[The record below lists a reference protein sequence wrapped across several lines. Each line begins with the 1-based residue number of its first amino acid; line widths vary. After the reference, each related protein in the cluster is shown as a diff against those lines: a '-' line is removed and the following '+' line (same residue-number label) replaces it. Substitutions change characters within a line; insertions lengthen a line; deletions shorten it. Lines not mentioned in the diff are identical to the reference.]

1 MSVHLFALTVPSY
14 VTYCTS
20 TRLWRFNAFSSSDK
34 TDIKR
39 KYCCTQKVLYG
50 LRSGEWNSERP
61 AALGNNW
68 ASLNNSLL
76 HGEKK
81 TQEMP
86 VSAEGRVNTLIWTN
100 QQETHM
106 GTLHCELYFP
116 YTILF
121 LVFLWTIPFPPLFTK
136 QQWQHYNPNAF
147 SHRIHLKETL
157 RCQQHFA
164 VTIKASEVPLCK
176 WAQQLSL
183 RRVCVPMWPRPSPQS
198 SFMPFS
204 FPLSVCFSNTSFP
217 HEFHVQLTLCC
228 CTPSIPAVAQ
238 NS

>member
-1 MSVHLFALTVPSY
+1 MLF
-14 VTYCTS
+14 
-20 TRLWRFNAFSSSDK
+20 
-34 TDIKR
+34 
-39 KYCCTQKVLYG
+39 
-50 LRSGEWNSERP
+50 P
-61 AALGNNW
+61 AAIKQTLRESTVVHRRFSMGSGVVSGTQNDLQHLETTEPAW
-68 ASLNNSLL
+68 II
-76 HGEKK
+76 HCFMVKK

-157 RCQQHFA
+157 RCQQHFG

-183 RRVCVPMWPRPSPQS
+183 RRVCVPMCPRPSPQS
-198 SFMPFS
+198 SFTPFS